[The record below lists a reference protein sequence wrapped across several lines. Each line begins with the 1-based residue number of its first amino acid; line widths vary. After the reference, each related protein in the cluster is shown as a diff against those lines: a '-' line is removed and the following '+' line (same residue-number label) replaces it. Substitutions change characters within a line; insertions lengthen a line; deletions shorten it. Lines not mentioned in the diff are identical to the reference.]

1 MYCSGAIEVSP
12 RGRVAIATTCM
23 ISFIP
28 AMIYSVISQSV
39 AIQEGMSVRRPPHS
53 AIVQLHSYFTNPL
66 SASGLRYLHHRLE
79 IVSESRELKVSL
91 HISIRT
97 AVARDRS
104 SGPVRRTAR
113 CRSLTSLVQRK
124 SQSYFAVLV
133 EHLKLKARLIYCSS
147 LRPNIRLFP
156 PLFSQPPLD
165 R

>member
-1 MYCSGAIEVSP
+1 MFCSGAIEVSP

-28 AMIYSVISQSV
+28 AMIYSVISQSGNSRGDV
-39 AIQEGMSVRRPPHS
+39 SS
-53 AIVQLHSYFTNPL
+53 ATASFCYRVQLHSYFTNPL

-79 IVSESRELKVSL
+79 IVSESRELKVPL

-147 LRPNIRLFP
+147 LRPNIRLCP